1 LFISTYAPVLH
12 RIFDPQEH
20 ELLQP
25 ITAEEVDASLSS
37 QKSSAPSTLGVSP
50 VDLKNVKDKLISPLS
65 SVFTWCVKNATFPNE
80 WLESSLF
87 FLYKKG
93 SRSDPNN
100 FRTIN
105 VQNPFLKCFN
115 KILTTRLTK
124 FAEENGLLPDE
135 QYGFRAR
142 RSAYGA
148 VSLLHEIIHSRL
160 QSHQR
165 TYVAFIDLTKAFD
178 KIDRTLLFTKLQKML
193 IPYKLCETLFN
204 IFNNIKMYLKAGDA
218 LSEPFQSNIGGPQG
232 DVSSALLF
240 SLFISDIVQCLPKL
254 GPKINEVI
262 VSVILY
268 ADDMGLIAK
277 SAEDLQRMLDALKV
291 Y

>member
-1 LFISTYAPVLH
+1 
-12 RIFDPQEH
+12 
-20 ELLQP
+20 
-25 ITAEEVDASLSS
+25 
-37 QKSSAPSTLGVSP
+37 
-50 VDLKNVKDKLISPLS
+50 
-65 SVFTWCVKNATFPNE
+65 
-80 WLESSLF
+80 
-87 FLYKKG
+87 
-93 SRSDPNN
+93 
-100 FRTIN
+100 
-105 VQNPFLKCFN
+105 
-115 KILTTRLTK
+115 
-124 FAEENGLLPDE
+124 
-135 QYGFRAR
+135 
-142 RSAYGA
+142 
-148 VSLLHEIIHSRL
+148 
-160 QSHQR
+160 
-165 TYVAFIDLTKAFD
+165 
-178 KIDRTLLFTKLQKML
+178 ML

-268 ADDMGLIAK
+268 ADDMCLIAK